1 MVKKE
6 IKKEFDSEVLGIKR
20 VERMTSGGRRLRFR
34 TIVVVGNKNGKVG
47 MGIAKGQ
54 DVQKAIEKAT
64 KRAQKTII
72 QVPIVEG
79 GTIPH
84 EVRAKYGA
92 ASVLLKPQSEG
103 RGLVAGGT
111 VRTICA
117 VAGIKNIS
125 GKIIGKTR
133 NKMSNAKATMVALQ
147 MLKVKENKVKKH
159 ADPRNKTEE

>member
-6 IKKEFDSEVLGIKR
+6 IKKEFDNEVLGIKR

-34 TIVVVGNKNGKVG
+34 TVVVVGNKNGKVG
-47 MGIAKGQ
+47 LGVAKGQ

-64 KRAQKTII
+64 KRAQKEMIE
-72 QVPIVEG
+72 VPIVEG

-92 ASVLLKPQSEG
+92 ASILLKPQSEG

-111 VRTICA
+111 VRAICGM
-117 VAGIKNIS
+117 VGIKNIS

-133 NKMSNAKATMVALQ
+133 NKLSNAKATMVALQ
-147 MLKVKENKVKKH
+147 KLKTKNNADSRDNPKKQ
-159 ADPRNKTEE
+159 DQK